1 MGEDNAESFA
11 LKVNKNIWSLFFT
24 YLLTNTIQYFE
35 TISKFQY
42 LKIFIVVAQNAY
54 FISSYIFLWSIFNKP
69 FKNFFL
75 KLAEFLFI
83 LFHAFRKFPF
93 NSWYLVTKIREF
105 DIPEILLI
113 DSTNFL
119 N

>member
-54 FISSYIFLWSIFNKP
+54 FISSYILYEVFLINLS
-69 FKNFFL
+69 KNFL
-75 KLAEFLFI
+75 KFGGVFVYFI
-83 LFHAFRKFPF
+83 SCIPK
-93 NSWYLVTKIREF
+93 NSL
-105 DIPEILLI
+105 
-113 DSTNFL
+113 
-119 N
+119 